1 MSAITIACRDGTM
14 QQMRLF
20 LSDFLVFAL
29 LCSACGASYKPT
41 LSRFDPVGTN
51 SKKISVGDL
60 RVYVEE
66 YASATKSIRAFDT
79 DLAAAGILPI
89 LILVENNGADAFD
102 IKLQDI
108 VIRRD
113 QPLKA
118 LSPRD
123 AAMSAERS
131 AFGEAAGWTV
141 VIAPIAPVIAPAAAA
156 LSAVETSRV
165 NRQIDQDFSRKTF
178 SEGPVH
184 AGKRRS
190 GFLFYQLDDQTPIL
204 KGLILG
210 LKATNLATN
219 EIVSIDIALPETMLT
234 SGEDSGSR

>member
-1 MSAITIACRDGTM
+1 
-14 QQMRLF
+14 MRLF
-20 LSDFLVFAL
+20 LPNFLVLAL
-29 LCSACGASYKPT
+29 LFSGCGASYKPT

-60 RVYVEE
+60 TVYVEE
-66 YASATKSIRAFDT
+66 YASAAKSIRAFDT

-89 LILVENNGADAFD
+89 LILVENNGPAAFD
-102 IKLQDI
+102 LKLQDV

-118 LSPRD
+118 LTPRN

-131 AFGEAAGWTV
+131 AFGEAAGWSV
-141 VIAPIAPVIAPAAAA
+141 AIAPIAPVVAPAAAA
-156 LSAVETSRV
+156 LSAVETNRV
-165 NRQIDQDFSRKTF
+165 NRQIDQDFSRKAF
-178 SEGPVH
+178 AGGSVE

-190 GFLFYQLDDQTPIL
+190 GFLFYQLEDKTPLL

-219 EIVSIDIALPETMLT
+219 EMVSIDIALPETMLT
-234 SGEDSGSR
+234 PGEDSASR